1 MPVLQ
6 MERLLRMK
14 LFRKP
19 AIAALLAALVLLWAG
34 CDRAMVYDQSVPVKG
49 RSWHRAVQ
57 YPFLVT
63 IEDTVSVYNL
73 YVNLRHTGDY
83 PYSNLFLFLHSSLPD
98 GQLATDTLELVL
110 ADSRG
115 RWYGE
120 GLGDLLSYRILYKK
134 GVRLAQSGVYRFSIE
149 QAMRSE
155 ALPAIVNVG
164 FRVERAETIE
174 EKGVEQK

>member
-1 MPVLQ
+1 MAIFSAVL
-6 MERLLRMK
+6 M
-14 LFRKP
+14 
-19 AIAALLAALVLLWAG
+19 LLWGG
-34 CDRAMVYDQSVPVKG
+34 CDRTMVFDRSVTVKG

-63 IEDTVSVYNL
+63 IEDTVSAYNL

-98 GQLATDTLELVL
+98 GRLATDTLELVL
-110 ADSRG
+110 ADARG
-115 RWYGE
+115 KWYGE

-134 GVRLAQSGVYRFSIE
+134 GVQLAQRGVYRFSLE

-164 FRVERAETIE
+164 FRVERAETLE
-174 EKGVEQK
+174 GKRVEQK